1 MNEKNRNRRS
11 IEFGKAICKK
21 LQENP
26 DLIQI
31 PICNIQ
37 KWEQREGWTD
47 PALEEWN
54 TLLNGSREKIYEILT
69 GTDSESQ
76 RIRSSSPFA
85 GVLTQKERLQIIEK
99 YK

>member
-1 MNEKNRNRRS
+1 MNENNRNCRS
-11 IEFGKAICKK
+11 IEFGKAICQK
-21 LQENP
+21 LQDHP

-31 PICNIQ
+31 PNCNIQ
-37 KWEQREGWTD
+37 KWEQREGETD
-47 PALEEWN
+47 PALEEWK
-54 TLLNGSREKIYEILT
+54 TLLNGSREKIYEILI

-85 GVLTQKERLQIIEK
+85 GVLTQKERLQIIKK